1 MNEQKLIYEVQN
13 LSFSYG
19 EHQVLQEMS
28 FSLQKGKITTLIGA
42 NGCGKSKNRK
52 L

>member
-42 NGCGKSKNRK
+42 NGC
-52 L
+52 